1 MTNEKECFGQRSEG
15 AKEEGVQEG
24 RSSGDELPYLL
35 VSFALKAYESRS
47 PYSELLNSCNSRPQR
62 FA

>member
-1 MTNEKECFGQRSEG
+1 MTNEKERFGQRSKG

-24 RSSGDELPYLL
+24 RSSGDEPHYLV

-47 PYSELLNSCNSRPQR
+47 PFLNS
-62 FA
+62 